1 MRGEEQSLEAL
12 DGDSASH
19 GAPSASTAA
28 DCSPL
33 QTSPAIPLSSPSP
46 ASPHTPSL
54 AFLGPTAPLA
64 TSDLSS
70 SAAVTST
77 FPEPA
82 EVTSH
87 SIYML
92 HVLQK
97 KHLKLL
103 QRWVQD
109 GLLYLWAD
117 GFLLL
122 SLVLFPL
129 PPLLPSI
136 FCHRKSPSRSP
147 YV

>member
-109 GLLYLWAD
+109 ALSPAPVSSGLSYPSSSS
-117 GFLLL
+117 LL
-122 SLVLFPL
+122 FAIPL
-129 PPLLPSI
+129 D
-136 FCHRKSPSRSP
+136 
-147 YV
+147 